1 MNNTAKTELFE
12 SLWSRS
18 PETLAVEITLG
29 IAICSSSIFGN
40 MLVRFAVYR
49 EKKLLTTSNCLV
61 VSMAASDFL
70 ISFLCEP
77 LSFAVIAGIQ
87 NNWTL
92 GRFMCQFQ
100 GMLTMLL
107 TTSSVF
113 NVTLVAINRYLLVVR
128 PTFYRAYFSQRLA
141 YGAILMVWILSAVS
155 GVTYLAS
162 GNRFQFHPGKLFCL
176 IKFGSHFEI
185 FWPILGAASLL
196 IMVPCYVLVYQN
208 TRKYDNKIFVIPRKG
223 KDAPANLRPNIE
235 EIKLTKTL
243 LAVVLGFSLCWS
255 VVIITD
261 VVNFVTG

>member
-70 ISFLCEP
+70 IAFLCEP

-162 GNRFQFHPGKLFCL
+162 GKV
-176 IKFGSHFEI
+176 
-185 FWPILGAASLL
+185 PISSWKTVLL
-196 IMVPCYVLVYQN
+196 
-208 TRKYDNKIFVIPRKG
+208 NKIWVAFR
-223 KDAPANLRPNIE
+223 D
-235 EIKLTKTL
+235 L
-243 LAVVLGFSLCWS
+243 LANTWCSLPSHYGALLCS
-255 VVIITD
+255 CLPEHKKI
-261 VVNFVTG
+261 